1 MGTLWQDLRYAAR
14 ILIKQ
19 PGFTAVAVL
28 TIALGIGANSAIFS
42 VVNSVLLRPLSF
54 REPERLIKI
63 WETFLPGGQGSVSVP
78 NLKDWREQNDVFTQ
92 IAAYQTAGFNLKGEE
107 SPERVVGATVSANF
121 FEVLGVPP
129 QFGRTFQSGEDEP
142 GKNRIVVLSHLLW
155 QRNFGG
161 EPGIIGEDILLGGE
175 NYQVVGVMPQ
185 FFRFP
190 SRLTELWVPLD
201 IPPDYASRGNHF
213 LLTFGRLK
221 PHVSLEQAREQMVT
235 IARRLEQQYP
245 DNQAGRSV
253 KLIPLQE
260 ELVQNVRLALLVLLG
275 AVGFVL
281 LIACVNV
288 ANLLLARGAARRREV
303 AIRTALGA
311 GRGRLIRQ
319 FLTESVLL
327 AVIGGVLGLG
337 LGKLGVNLLVSL
349 AISYL
354 PRASEVSLDS
364 RVVGFTLLL
373 SVLTGIIFGL
383 VPAVQSARA
392 DVQSALKD
400 GGNAGASSQQNL
412 LRSALVVAEV
422 SAAMVLLVGAGLLIK
437 SFLRLQQMDAG
448 LRPENIITLG
458 INLPQAKYSTS
469 QAMDNFYQQLIDRVS
484 SLPGVQAAGIINL
497 LPLQQWG
504 TNGDIHIEGDPP
516 YPPGQAPLAELRVVS
531 PDYFRALGIPLIA
544 GRFLNARDQENSER
558 VVLINQALA
567 RRYIPNKDPIG
578 KRLGRGDNTWMK
590 IVGVV
595 GDVRQSGLTQD
606 ARPEIYT
613 PYAQTTDFK
622 RNVSVVV
629 RASSEPTS
637 LISSIRRE
645 VRNVDPNQPI
655 YNIKSM
661 ETVISESISDRRLNM
676 LLLGIFAAVALILAV
691 IGIYSV
697 MSYVVTQS
705 TREIGIRM
713 ALGAQAADVLKLVI
727 GNGIVLALV
736 GVGIGLGGAFALTR
750 LMASM
755 LYGVTTTDPLTFLGV
770 AVLLMVI
777 AALACYL
784 PARRATKVHP
794 MVALRCE

>member
-1 MGTLWQDLRYAAR
+1 
-14 ILIKQ
+14 
-19 PGFTAVAVL
+19 
-28 TIALGIGANSAIFS
+28 
-42 VVNSVLLRPLSF
+42 
-54 REPERLIKI
+54 
-63 WETFLPGGQGSVSVP
+63 
-78 NLKDWREQNDVFTQ
+78 
-92 IAAYQTAGFNLKGEE
+92 
-107 SPERVVGATVSANF
+107 
-121 FEVLGVPP
+121 
-129 QFGRTFQSGEDEP
+129 
-142 GKNRIVVLSHLLW
+142 
-155 QRNFGG
+155 
-161 EPGIIGEDILLGGE
+161 
-175 NYQVVGVMPQ
+175 
-185 FFRFP
+185 
-190 SRLTELWVPLD
+190 LTELWVPLD
-201 IPPDYASRGNHF
+201 IPPDYAFRGNHF
-213 LLTFGRLK
+213 LLTLGRLK

-260 ELVQNVRLALLVLLG
+260 ELVQNVRPALLVLLG

-288 ANLLLARGAARRREV
+288 ANLLLARGTARRREI

-311 GRGRLIRQ
+311 GRGRLVRQ

-337 LGKLGVNLLVSL
+337 LGKLGVNLLISL
-349 AISYL
+349 AISSL
-354 PRASEVSLDS
+354 PRANEVGLDV

-383 VPAVQSARA
+383 APAIQSARA
-392 DVQSALKD
+392 DVQSALKE
-400 GGNAGASSQQNL
+400 GGNAVSSSQQNW
-412 LRSALVVAEV
+412 LRGALVVAEV

-437 SFLRLQQMDAG
+437 SFVRLQQMDAG
-448 LRPENIITLG
+448 LRPDNVITLG
-458 INLPQAKYSTS
+458 VNLPQAKYPTS
-469 QAMDNFYQQLIDRVS
+469 QAIDNFHRQLIDRIS

-516 YPPGQAPLAELRVVS
+516 YPPGQAPVAELRTVS

-544 GRFLNARDQENSER
+544 GRFLNAQDQEKSEP
-558 VVLINQALA
+558 VVIINQALA
-567 RRYIPNKDPIG
+567 RRYIPNQDPIG
-578 KRLGRGDNTWMK
+578 KRLGRGGNTWMK

-595 GDVRQSGLTQD
+595 GDVKQSGLTQD

-613 PYAQTTDFK
+613 PYTQTSGFK
-622 RNVSVVV
+622 RTVSVIV

-637 LISSIRRE
+637 MISSIRAE

-655 YNIKSM
+655 YNIKTM

-676 LLLGIFAAVALILAV
+676 LLLGIFAAVALVLAV

-713 ALGAQAADVLKLVI
+713 ALGAQAGDVLKLVI
-727 GNGIVLALV
+727 GHGI
-736 GVGIGLGGAFALTR
+736 
-750 LMASM
+750 
-755 LYGVTTTDPLTFLGV
+755 
-770 AVLLMVI
+770 
-777 AALACYL
+777 
-784 PARRATKVHP
+784 TKVHP
-794 MVALRCE
+794 MVALRYE